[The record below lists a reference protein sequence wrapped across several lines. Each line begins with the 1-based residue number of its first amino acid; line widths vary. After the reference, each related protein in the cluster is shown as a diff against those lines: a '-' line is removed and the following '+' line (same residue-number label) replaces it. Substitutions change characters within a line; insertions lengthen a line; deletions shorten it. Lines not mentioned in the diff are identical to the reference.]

1 MRTLGC
7 QYIEE
12 TYLALSR
19 VRKGMRILQGLWS
32 QWGNV
37 TILPSISQGGVCGMS
52 HIPHTQNVYFFRGI
66 HFSLS
71 QIATSVQWVLA
82 WNVFNKSHFFSLE
95 LGANRCAK
103 GATSDDW
110 EELIRALGE
119 KAIDF
124 TVFLCLSVLFRA
136 FRQLSGIP
144 QQTHH
149 GGWASHSSIHRVLY
163 QSIWPS
169 RALILLPHPSAS
181 SAP

>member
-1 MRTLGC
+1 
-7 QYIEE
+7 
-12 TYLALSR
+12 
-19 VRKGMRILQGLWS
+19 
-32 QWGNV
+32 
-37 TILPSISQGGVCGMS
+37 MS

-103 GATSDDW
+103 GATLDDW

-144 QQTHH
+144 QQQATAQSTGCFINQYDLLEHWFFCLTLQH
-149 GGWASHSSIHRVLY
+149 LQPHS
-163 QSIWPS
+163 
-169 RALILLPHPSAS
+169 ILFPLGSVDF
-181 SAP
+181 SAPTELMQSVLIILVPFRKIAAH